1 MPFVFLFCGSSGFCT
16 VFCLRKASFV
26 IFDLTIP
33 AFPCI
38 REVRWGAFVVTHSMQ
53 IYLYIYVA
61 GFLLLVFKILLLK

>member
-1 MPFVFLFCGSSGFCT
+1 M
-16 VFCLRKASFV
+16 

-38 REVRWGAFVVTHSMQ
+38 REVRWGAFVVAHSMQ